1 MKNPAILSAILAG
14 LIAIQPMNGFA
25 AESPGIELRPGDAVS
40 DSGAFF
46 PGEAAI
52 ALLETL
58 RDLESLKARV
68 EALLSEVKSK
78 DQEIVSQK
86 ESLKSLEEAR
96 AQTAIALAKA
106 EFIIQNWELINKA
119 MLSVIEEH
127 KRLNA
132 EMRQFNEQ
140 TMAALKDARSELWW
154 TRIFS
159 AIPILG
165 TAALLFV
172 GK

>member
-1 MKNPAILSAILAG
+1 MKVVALFLASLL
-14 LIAIQPMNGFA
+14 LIAPMRGIA
-25 AESPGIELRPGDAVS
+25 AEISGVELRPGDAVS
-40 DSGAFF
+40 EGGAFF

-52 ALLETL
+52 GLLEAL
-58 RDLESLKARV
+58 RDLESLKAKV
-68 EALLSEVKSK
+68 DALLGELKLKEQEVA
-78 DQEIVSQK
+78 SQK

-127 KRLNA
+127 RRVNA
-132 EMRQFNEQ
+132 EMRAFNEQ
-140 TMAALKDARSELWW
+140 TMTALKDARSELWW
-154 TRIFS
+154 TKVFS
-159 AIPILG
+159 IIPILG

>member
-1 MKNPAILSAILAG
+1 MNKLSAIA
-14 LIAIQPMNGFA
+14 LICLLILQPAIGFS

-40 DSGAFF
+40 ESGAFF

-58 RDLESLKARV
+58 RDLESLKARI
-68 EALLSEVKSK
+68 EALLNEVKSK
-78 DQEIVSQK
+78 DQEIASQK

-106 EFIIQNWELINKA
+106 EFIIQNWELINRA

-132 EMRQFNEQ
+132 EMREFNQQ